1 MSLEDIKKQVAEA
14 AEKAQEVFW
23 AEVAKS
29 FPDIK
34 TGDMPIQAVFQF
46 NQACEQAVGIWVK
59 SNHPSYPKE

>member
-1 MSLEDIKKQVAEA
+1 MSLEDIKKKVEEA
-14 AEKAQEVFW
+14 AEKTQEAFW
-23 AEVAKS
+23 AEVARN

-46 NQACEQAVGIWVK
+46 NKDCEQAVGIWVK